1 MSGGDAAGI
10 SSPSQTE
17 RSTNAERRADAHGT
31 PSTEVPSAPLAT
43 EAITDS
49 QSVARHGLPSSVIHE
64 LRTPLT
70 SIHGYAQVLQRTLR
84 NEPRAANAI
93 AVMTRE
99 SARLSDMLS
108 QLSELSELES
118 GEDASP
124 PIEVEVSQIIE
135 GIVHEV
141 TRRDAGAHPIAVDGT
156 AMARCNPALL
166 SQAFLHV
173 LTNAVRYSEAGQP
186 IGVNIG
192 QTDDGVEI
200 LVHDAG
206 MSIDPADAERIFAP
220 FERGAN
226 AREAGIRG
234 LGLGLY
240 LARQALA
247 QTGGRLSYTPRATA
261 GTTFVIEL
269 PTPGGP

>member
-1 MSGGDAAGI
+1 MSGGDATGI
-10 SSPSQTE
+10 SFPPSTE
-17 RSTNAERRADAHGT
+17 RSINTEPRAETLDACTGEL
-31 PSTEVPSAPLAT
+31 PSLTLAG
-43 EAITDS
+43 EATTDS
-49 QSVARHGLPSSVIHE
+49 KSVARYGLPSSVIHE

-84 NEPRAANAI
+84 DEPRAASAV

-108 QLSELSELES
+108 QLSELAELEC
-118 GEDASP
+118 GEGFAP
-124 PIEVEVSQIIE
+124 PIEVEVSQIVE

-141 TRRDAGAHPIAVDGT
+141 TRRDAGAHPITVDGS
-156 AMARCNPALL
+156 AIALCNPTLL
-166 SQAFLHV
+166 SQALLHV
-173 LTNAVRYSEAGQP
+173 LTNAVRYSEQGQP
-186 IGVNIG
+186 IGVSIG
-192 QTDDGVEI
+192 RVDDCVEI

-206 MSIDPADAERIFAP
+206 IGIDPEDAERVFLP
-220 FERGAN
+220 FERGAK

-247 QTGGRLSYTPRATA
+247 QTGGKIGFEPRATV
-261 GTTFVIEL
+261 GSTFAMQL
-269 PTPGGP
+269 PTP